1 MKSRIAAVA
10 LLGLGVTLA
19 TPASAAFH
27 GIHRVDWDGAPSH
40 HDADRRQPLATLD
53 RYATPGTIYL
63 SPTEVVPAVP
73 TSPAFADADGRLC
86 RDFRLTLSPDDEK
99 RTAYGTACQ
108 QVDGTWEIV
117 GRLRSR

>member
-19 TPASAAFH
+19 TPAPAALLGARH
-27 GIHRVDWDGAPSH
+27 VGWDGEPSH
-40 HDADRRQPLATLD
+40 HDAAPHPPLPTLD
-53 RYATPGTIYL
+53 RYATPTTVYL

-73 TSPAFADADGRLC
+73 TSPAFTDADGRLC
-86 RDFRLTLSPDDEK
+86 RDYRVTLSPDDEK
-99 RTAYGTACQ
+99 RHAYGTACQ